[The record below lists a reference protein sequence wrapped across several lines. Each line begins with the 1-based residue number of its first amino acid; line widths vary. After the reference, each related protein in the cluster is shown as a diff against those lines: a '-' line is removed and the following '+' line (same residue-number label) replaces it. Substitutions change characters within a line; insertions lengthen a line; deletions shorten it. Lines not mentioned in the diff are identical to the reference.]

1 MLVHWIWL
9 ATRPFSDRVKISLL
23 QHFSEPEEIYFADR
37 GAFSRIEGLTKEQLE
52 ALEDKSLTQAEG
64 ILRQCSREKISIL
77 TYRDAGYPSKLK
89 NIADPP
95 CLLYYK
101 GRLPDF
107 DGSPLIGVVGTRRA
121 SAYGLTAAKRLG
133 YQIARCGGIVVSG
146 MAHGIDSMAM
156 SGALTAGREVVGV
169 LGCGADIV
177 YPPSNKS
184 LFADVENYG
193 CILSEFPPG
202 TPPIG
207 WNFPKRNRIISGL
220 SCGVLVVEAPEK
232 SGALITAG
240 QALEQGRD
248 VFVVPGN
255 IDVATCRGSNA
266 LLRDGAIAVSSG
278 WDVVGEYAARFPG
291 KVRQVSLYSAQTAYP
306 DEVLD
311 ALKEEKT
318 QPKVAQTPQIPTR
331 TGKEKTKKKKKEID
345 NSASSLY
352 SDAETEIPPL
362 SETEQAIVSRL
373 QKGCAL
379 VDDVIAATGMPAAA
393 VSASLTM
400 LQIKGVVT
408 LLPGNRVGLK
418 CGIRMESNH
427 GK

>member
-1 MLVHWIWL
+1 MLVHWIWF

-37 GAFSRIEGLTKEQLE
+37 GAFSRIDGLTKEQLD

-107 DGSPLIGVVGTRRA
+107 DGFPLIGVVGTRRA

-255 IDVATCRGSNA
+255 IDVDSFVGSNR

-278 WDVVGEYAARFPG
+278 WDVMCEYEALYPDKIRKDEK
-291 KVRQVSLYSAQTAYP
+291 KVHLTAYT
-306 DEVLD
+306 DEVRLVQ
-311 ALKEEKT
+311 ESEK
-318 QPKVAQTPQIPTR
+318 QERKVAQKPAVP
-331 TGKEKTKKKKKEID
+331 KKKKEKKPEADKKSID
-345 NSASSLY
+345 NGEKPPY
-352 SDAETEIPPL
+352 SDVNKDL
-362 SETEQAIVSRL
+362 STLSPEEQAIAETL
-373 QKGCAL
+373 LKGERL
-379 VDDVIAATGMPAAA
+379 VDDVIAEAGLPTAKVLAT
-393 VSASLTM
+393 LTLM
-400 LQIKGVVT
+400 EIKGLVKR
-408 LLPGNRVGLK
+408 LPGKRIALK
-418 CGIRMESNH
+418 Q
-427 GK
+427 

>member
-1 MLVHWIWL
+1 MLVHWIWF
-9 ATRPFSDRVKISLL
+9 ATRPFSDRVKVNLL
-23 QHFSEPEEIYFADR
+23 QHFSDPEEVYFADQ
-37 GAFSRIEGLTKEQLE
+37 GAFSAVDGLTKEQLE
-52 ALEDKSLTQAEG
+52 ALEDKSLLQAEV

-77 TYRDAGYPSKLK
+77 TFRDAGYPARLK

-95 CLLYYK
+95 CVLYYK

-156 SGALTAGREVVGV
+156 GGALTAGREVVGV

-177 YPPSNKS
+177 YPPSNTS
-184 LFADVENYG
+184 LFGDVENYG

-207 WNFPKRNRIISGL
+207 RNFPRRNRIISGL

-232 SGALITAG
+232 SGALITAN

-255 IDVATCRGSNA
+255 IDVDSFVGSNR

-278 WDVVGEYAARFPG
+278 WDVMCEYEALYPDKICRDEKKVHLSAYSDE
-291 KVRQVSLYSAQTAYP
+291 VRQAQEP
-306 DEVLD
+306 
-311 ALKEEKT
+311 EK
-318 QPKVAQTPQIPTR
+318 PLAKVAQKPAIPKKS
-331 TGKEKTKKKKKEID
+331 KEKKRESDKKSID
-345 NSASSLY
+345 NGANPPY
-352 SDAETEIPPL
+352 SDVNKDL
-362 SETEQAIVSRL
+362 SALSPEERAIASALLDGER
-373 QKGCAL
+373 L
-379 VDDVIAATGMPAAA
+379 VDDVIAEVGLPTAKVLAT
-393 VSASLTM
+393 LTLM
-400 LQIKGVVT
+400 EIKGTVKR
-408 LLPGNRVGLK
+408 LPGKRITLK
-418 CGIRMESNH
+418 Q
-427 GK
+427 

>member
-9 ATRPFSDRVKISLL
+9 ATRSFSDRVKVNLL
-23 QHFSEPEEIYFADR
+23 QHFSDPEEIYFADS
-37 GAFSRIEGLTKEQLE
+37 GSFSRIDGLTKEQLD
-52 ALEDKSLTQAEG
+52 ALQDKSLLQSEI

-77 TYRDAGYPSKLK
+77 TFRDAGYPSRLK

-95 CLLYYK
+95 CVLYYK

-156 SGALTAGREVVGV
+156 GGALTAGREVVGV

-184 LFADVENYG
+184 LFSDTESYG

-202 TPPIG
+202 TPPMG
-207 WNFPKRNRIISGL
+207 RNFPRRNRIISGL

-232 SGALITAG
+232 SGALITAN

-255 IDVATCRGSNA
+255 IDVDSFVGSNR

-278 WDVVGEYAARFPG
+278 WDVMSEYEA
-291 KVRQVSLYSAQTAYP
+291 LYPDKIHRDEKKAHLTAYA
-306 DEVLD
+306 DEVRTV
-311 ALKEEKT
+311 AEQEKEL
-318 QPKVAQTPQIPTR
+318 PRVAQKLAIP
-331 TGKEKTKKKKKEID
+331 KKKKEKKQESDKKGID
-345 NSASSLY
+345 NGEKPPY
-352 SDAETEIPPL
+352 SDVNKDLSALPPD
-362 SETEQAIVSRL
+362 ERAIASALLHGER
-373 QKGCAL
+373 L
-379 VDDVIAATGMPAAA
+379 VDDVIAEVGLPTAKVLAT
-393 VSASLTM
+393 LTLM
-400 LQIKGVVT
+400 EIKG
-408 LLPGNRVGLK
+408 LIKRLPGKRITLK
-418 CGIRMESNH
+418 
-427 GK
+427 